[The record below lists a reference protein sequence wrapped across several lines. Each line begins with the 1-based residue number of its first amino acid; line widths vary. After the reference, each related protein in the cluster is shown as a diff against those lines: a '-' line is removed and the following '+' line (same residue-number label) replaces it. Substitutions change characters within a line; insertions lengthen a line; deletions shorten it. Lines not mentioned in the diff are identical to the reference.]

1 MQAHRTYTTYQLLAL
16 FFCAFFFY
24 GNVLNEWAC
33 VGVHERLGLQVYNA
47 TRDVGFGVTD
57 GASTVVAADGLHK
70 RDVFSK

>member
-1 MQAHRTYTTYQLLAL
+1 M
-16 FFCAFFFY
+16 
-24 GNVLNEWAC
+24 LNGWAC

-47 TRDVGFGVTD
+47 TRDVGFSVAD